1 VDFDANDSRCQEIAE
16 GRSIDVLEIDGASNN
31 GVEQVRELRE
41 TSEYVAS
48 IALANVTGA
57 VIAVLVRRMLPRT
70 LDATGAPSAVA
81 ITLARMAGRHVGEQA
96 LRRRAQKIQ
105 DNLGTIATAVAAVAA
120 GAGSIY
126 TGVRAL
132 VGSPTWAN
140 PGTRGCLRYRCVNG
154 FRATARHHPGA
165 CLH

>member
-1 VDFDANDSRCQEIAE
+1 MLMVVAFMDNVS
-16 GRSIDVLEIDGASNN
+16 VLPEN
-31 GVEQVRELRE
+31 VRELRE

-132 VGSPTWAN
+132 VG
-140 PGTRGCLRYRCVNG
+140 
-154 FRATARHHPGA
+154 
-165 CLH
+165 